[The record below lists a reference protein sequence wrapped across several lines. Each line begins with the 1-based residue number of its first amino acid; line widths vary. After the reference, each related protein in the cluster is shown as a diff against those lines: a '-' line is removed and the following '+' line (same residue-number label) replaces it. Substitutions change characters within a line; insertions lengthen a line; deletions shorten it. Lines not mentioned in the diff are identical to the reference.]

1 MVWIAVYSALAIV
14 AAAAVF
20 LVAEWNRV
28 PGVPAPEGPG
38 RYAVV
43 AGFIW
48 PVLIVGVAQWGLI
61 AAVQTRMRRSTRRV
75 PEPQAPQPAL
85 R

>member
-1 MVWIAVYSALAIV
+1 MVWIAVYSAPAIL
-14 AAAAVF
+14 AAAAIF

-28 PGVPAPEGPG
+28 PGVPAPESPG

-61 AAVQTRMRRSTRRV
+61 AAVQTRMRRSTWRVRNRRLRS
-75 PEPQAPQPAL
+75 PAL